1 LGISASV
8 FIFLI
13 CALSLSAGE
22 REISISPQDAKMIA
36 AKIYCNECSKN
47 PQHLISWND
56 GEGFLSLGIG
66 HFIWYPE
73 GKKEIFC
80 ERFPQFIAFCKEMR
94 VCVPAWL
101 EKEPACPWHSKAQ
114 FLEKASLPQV
124 EGLRQ
129 FLLETQDIQAL
140 FMIKRLKQAMPSITA
155 AHSNPQIILEQ
166 FWRVAGSAQGLYA
179 LVDYVNF
186 KGEGT
191 NVLERYNGHAWGLL
205 QVLEA
210 MDHTD
215 KPLADFAKAAKSVLS
230 RRVANAPK
238 ERNEQRW
245 LAGWFNRV
253 DTYTSG
259 P

>member
-1 LGISASV
+1 MNAFV
-8 FIFLI
+8 CIFLM

-22 REISISPQDAKMIA
+22 SEISISPQDAKTIA
-36 AKIYCNECSKN
+36 AKIYRNECSQN
-47 PQHLISWND
+47 PKLLISWND

-66 HFIWYPE
+66 HFIWYSE
-73 GKKEIFC
+73 GKREIFS

-94 VCVPAWL
+94 TSVPNWL
-101 EKEPACPWHSKAQ
+101 EKEPACPWQSKAQ
-114 FLEKASLPQV
+114 FLDKASQPQV

-140 FMIKRLKQAMPSITA
+140 FMIRRLKQAMPSITA
-155 AHSNPQIILEQ
+155 AHSNPQKILEQ
-166 FWRVAGSAQGLYA
+166 FWRVAASAQGLYA
-179 LVDYVNF
+179 LIDYVNF
-186 KGEGT
+186 KGEGV
-191 NVLERYNGHAWGLL
+191 NMLERYNGHGWGLL
-205 QVLEA
+205 QVLES

-215 KPLADFAKAAKSVLS
+215 KPLVDFVKAAKTVLS

-253 DTYTSG
+253 DTYDA
-259 P
+259 